1 MDMTFVE
8 FANIL
13 AQNLF
18 PITFNSLAAIILLR
32 YFRSSA
38 LVVTLA
44 VCLIASALY
53 YLLFP
58 FTFYLDTSDD
68 RFIFGLYSA
77 IGGGFQQGMMITLI
91 GFLLFK
97 KERVD
102 RLRDST
108 KALGGFTLTLLAAAS
123 VMSVYTSILAFSKKS
138 SFMYGAS
145 DELIYILITYLFAT
159 TYSLVS
165 LMLMTYVQWRVI
177 PESKR
182 PHSPK
187 YMAWLMAIP
196 VFNIFWLC
204 SSLSRWAQTV
214 KGALGDAN
222 AREAQ
227 LADRVRYVFISLLCG
242 WLFITLI
249 SVTVRYPD
257 KATVIFMGLLSLVL
271 LGLSIAYL
279 VYVIKLICS
288 FHTLEKKIQQTNTVE
303 SSIES

>member
-32 YFRSSA
+32 YFRGSA
-38 LVVTLA
+38 LVVALA
-44 VCLIASALY
+44 VCLIASAFY

-58 FTFYLDTSDD
+58 FTFYLDTSGD

-77 IGGGFQQGMMITLI
+77 IGGGLQQGVIITLI

-123 VMSVYTSILAFSKKS
+123 VMSVYTSILAFSEKS

-145 DELIYILITYLFAT
+145 DELIYVLITYLFAT
-159 TYSLVS
+159 IYSLVS

-214 KGALGDAN
+214 KGALGDVN

-227 LADRVRYVFISLLCG
+227 LADRIRYVFISLLCG

-257 KATVIFMGLLSLVL
+257 KATVMFMGLLSLIL

-279 VYVIKLICS
+279 VYVIKLIRS
-288 FHTLEKKIQQTNTVE
+288 LHTLEQKIRQTNTVE